1 MEYKIID
8 DVTIERVGAQEED
21 DYIIYSPV
29 SEDVIVVNVTAGMI
43 LTMLQE
49 GNTAEAIIERLSKEY
64 EVDKMELETSVHDIL
79 EIFCQKG
86 IVVKD
91 D

>member
-1 MEYKIID
+1 MEYKVIEDI
-8 DVTIERVGAQEED
+8 TIERVGAQEED
-21 DYIIYSPV
+21 DYIVYCAGL
-29 SEDVIVVNVTAGMI
+29 ENVIVVNVTAGII

-49 GNTAEAIIERLSKEY
+49 GNAAEAIIEQLGNVY

-79 EIFCQKG
+79 ENFCQKG

>member
-8 DVTIERVGAQEED
+8 DVTIERVGVQEED

-49 GNTAEAIIERLSKEY
+49 GHTAEAIVEQLSKEY
-64 EVDKMELETSVHDIL
+64 EVDKIELETSVHDIL
-79 EIFCQKG
+79 ENFYQKG